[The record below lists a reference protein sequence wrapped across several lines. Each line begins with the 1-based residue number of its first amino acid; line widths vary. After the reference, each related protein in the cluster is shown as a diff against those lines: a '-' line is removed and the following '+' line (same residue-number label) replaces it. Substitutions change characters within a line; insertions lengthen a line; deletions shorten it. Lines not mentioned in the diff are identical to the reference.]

1 MANAPEE
8 DAPEESE
15 AEVAP
20 KSGGGSMKMI
30 IIAVSLV
37 VVLGGGGAGAWF
49 FFLRG
54 SAEPEQVA
62 PKGKGGGTQQV
73 VSLGGPIVSLEPFI
87 VNLADPK
94 GKRYLKVKL
103 DMELSNKS
111 VEKELTD
118 RMPIV
123 RDQIIMALSSKTFQQ
138 IQGVP
143 GKNSLRDE
151 LTARANSILKSGKVK
166 KIYFTT
172 FIVQ

>member
-8 DAPEESE
+8 DASQENEE

-20 KSGGGSMKMI
+20 KSGGGAMKMV
-30 IIAVSLV
+30 IIAVALV

-62 PKGKGGGTQQV
+62 PKGKLKG
-73 VSLGGPIVSLEPFI
+73 VSRTGPVVSLEPFI

-103 DMELSNKS
+103 DVELSSKAAD
-111 VEKELTD
+111 KELQK
-118 RMPIV
+118 RMPMI

-143 GKNSLRDE
+143 GKNILRDE
-151 LTARANSILKSGKVK
+151 LTARMNSIMKSGKVK